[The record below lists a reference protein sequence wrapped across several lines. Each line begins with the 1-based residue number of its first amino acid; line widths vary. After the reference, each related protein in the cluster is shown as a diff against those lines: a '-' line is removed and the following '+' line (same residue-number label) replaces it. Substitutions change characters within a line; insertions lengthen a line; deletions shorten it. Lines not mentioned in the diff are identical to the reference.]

1 MLSGKN
7 PSIRDETILR
17 ISSGSVLGV
26 KGAIIAAAVVVA
38 LVVFIVRRTSF
49 GRQLL
54 AVGDNARASYL
65 SGVPVRR
72 TLLGVYVL
80 SGVFAAWAGVL
91 DTASITS
98 ANALSSGLN
107 YELFA
112 ITAVVV
118 GGTPL
123 TGGRVRVMG
132 TVAAAILMQL
142 LSSTLIF
149 HSATD
154 AVSQMVTAAV
164 IVGAVYI
171 QRTKARA

>member
-1 MLSGKN
+1 M
-7 PSIRDETILR
+7 
-17 ISSGSVLGV
+17 
-26 KGAIIAAAVVVA
+26 IIAAVVAVA
-38 LVVFIVRRTSF
+38 LVAFMIRRTNF

-72 TLLGVYVL
+72 TLIGVYVF
-80 SGVFAAWAGVL
+80 SGALAAWAGVM

-118 GGTPL
+118 GGTLWPA
-123 TGGRVRVMG
+123 GECVWSGQWPRRSSCSCC
-132 TVAAAILMQL
+132 VAL
-142 LSSTLIF
+142 
-149 HSATD
+149 
-154 AVSQMVTAAV
+154 
-164 IVGAVYI
+164 
-171 QRTKARA
+171 